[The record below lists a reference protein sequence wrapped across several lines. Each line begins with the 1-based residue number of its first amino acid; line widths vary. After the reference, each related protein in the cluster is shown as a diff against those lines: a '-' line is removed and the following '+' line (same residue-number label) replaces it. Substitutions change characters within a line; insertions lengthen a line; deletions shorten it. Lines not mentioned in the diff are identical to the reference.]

1 MQDREEIALRVKET
15 IAEQL
20 GLELESVK
28 ENDVLERDLGADSID
43 VLELVMNF
51 EDVFEIEINDEDVKK
66 LISVQNVID
75 FITEK
80 KGA

>member
-1 MQDREEIALRVKET
+1 MTNREEIALRVKET

-43 VLELVMNF
+43 VLELVMTL
-51 EDVFEIEINDEDVKK
+51 EDVFDIEINDEDAKK
-66 LISVQNVID
+66 FISVQNVID
-75 FITEK
+75 FIDEI

>member
-1 MQDREEIALRVKET
+1 MKNNEEIALRVKEV
-15 IAEQL
+15 ISEQL
-20 GLELESVK
+20 GLDLESVK

>member
-1 MQDREEIALRVKET
+1 MKNNEEIALRVKET

-28 ENDVLERDLGADSID
+28 ESDVLERDLGADSMD
-43 VLELVMNF
+43 VLELVMTL
-51 EDVFEIEINDEDVKK
+51 EDVFDISINDEDAKRF
-66 LISVQNVID
+66 ISVQNVID
-75 FITEK
+75 FISEI

>member
-43 VLELVMNF
+43 VLELVMTL
-51 EDVFEIEINDEDVKK
+51 EDVFDIEINDEDAKK
-66 LISVQNVID
+66 FISVQNVID
-75 FITEK
+75 FIDEI